1 MMIPHLEG
9 TAAVL
14 DHAYAS
20 EKWTVTSIPDGGGY
34 KCWELPTVASAA
46 GETKS

>member
-1 MMIPHLEG
+1 MMIPHLED

-34 KCWELPTVASAA
+34 KVQGFSTLLLLQ
-46 GETKS
+46 ETKS